1 MQDLQIIIT
10 LKTYMRDAFLI
21 RSNIMENLKK
31 IRLKIFNL
39 TEFCYKANIS
49 SNNFVNW
56 ALQNYSDT

>member
-1 MQDLQIIIT
+1 MLWCT
-10 LKTYMRDAFLI
+10 LLLLVYPTTSDEFLI
-21 RSNIMENLKK
+21 RFNIMENLKK

-39 TEFCYKANIS
+39 TEFCHKANIS